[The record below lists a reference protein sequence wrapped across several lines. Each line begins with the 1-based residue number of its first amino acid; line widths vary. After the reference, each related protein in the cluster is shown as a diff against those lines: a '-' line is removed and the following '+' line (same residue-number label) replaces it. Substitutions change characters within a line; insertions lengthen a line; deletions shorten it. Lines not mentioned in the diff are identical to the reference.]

1 LDRSPE
7 YAHLQALATRTHG
20 LAFLITCPVIPATFQ
35 PSTPDYFSDSL
46 FPVFA
51 SNGTAIMPSAVEI
64 QSLALKRAALKSG
77 ENTAGII
84 WFIKRFV

>member
-1 LDRSPE
+1 
-7 YAHLQALATRTHG
+7 
-20 LAFLITCPVIPATFQ
+20 
-35 PSTPDYFSDSL
+35 
-46 FPVFA
+46 
-51 SNGTAIMPSAVEI
+51 MPSAVEI